1 MSSERSENAALT
13 TSMRL
18 DKWLW
23 SARIFKTRA
32 LATAAVAGGK
42 VHLNGTRVKP
52 AHAVRAGDTLTVQRG
67 YDAMTIAV
75 RSLATHRGPA
85 PVATKLYD
93 ETDASRAARA
103 ERAAARAALASSPR
117 GDTRPTK
124 KQRRDLIRLTRKG
137 SF

>member
-1 MSSERSENAALT
+1 M
-13 TSMRL
+13 
-18 DKWLW
+18 
-23 SARIFKTRA
+23 
-32 LATAAVAGGK
+32 
-42 VHLNGTRVKP
+42 
-52 AHAVRAGDTLTVQRG
+52 
-67 YDAMTIAV
+67 
-75 RSLATHRGPA
+75 
-85 PVATKLYD
+85 KLYA